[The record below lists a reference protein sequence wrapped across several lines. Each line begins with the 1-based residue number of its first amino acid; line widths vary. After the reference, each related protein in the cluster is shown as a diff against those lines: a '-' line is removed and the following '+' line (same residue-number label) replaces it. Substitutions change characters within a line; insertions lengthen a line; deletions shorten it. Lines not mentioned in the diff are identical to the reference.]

1 MREDDTA
8 RSALSGTAPPRPDA
22 VRLTTLDGR
31 YRVLERI
38 AAGGMGEVYRGY
50 DAVLAREVAI
60 KVLHRSLA
68 GDIGFVERFRRE
80 ARAAA
85 LLNHPNIAGVYD
97 WGAVDGIY
105 YMVMEYVRGRSLRGL
120 LNEHGRLAPAQA
132 ADALAQILAAL
143 EHAHRKGIVHRDVKP
158 ENVIVTPE
166 GVAKVADFGLAR
178 AYADGTV
185 TRAGSVTGTVQYLAP
200 EQIRGEPADPRTDLY
215 SVGIVAFELLTGE
228 LPFTG
233 ETSMAIAY
241 QHVSR
246 RVPAPSTIVPELPPG
261 IDGFVRSAAERDREL
276 RPESATEMRRDLLEE
291 SARLPIAK
299 PLANLVG
306 EDPVLPFEDLAEGAD
321 TVTVPRAE
329 PPAARRK
336 RRRRSLG
343 GTLGLIMLSAVAVW
357 AVWTYVVP
365 HSIPVRDVVGM
376 SRARAQA
383 LLVDD
388 GLRVA
393 IGEGVYTLK
402 VDLGEVVRTRP
413 APGTSVASGDRV
425 TLIPSLGPPPVSVPD
440 VTGMTAGRARMVLVD
455 AGLRLGARSRRFSMR
470 PEGEIVA
477 QHPAAGRRIPQTSGV
492 RVEISKGPPPIS
504 VPDVV
509 GQEAGAA
516 ADALRSAG
524 LSATVSERYSDEVAR
539 GRVIDQTPDA
549 DAEIP
554 KGSAVTLIVSRGP
567 EEFRLPA
574 LIGMSKADALAT
586 LSRLSLDARV
596 IVLPSSQ
603 GGTVLGQDPPPGTVV
618 HAGQEI
624 VVYVA

>member
-1 MREDDTA
+1 
-8 RSALSGTAPPRPDA
+8 
-22 VRLTTLDGR
+22 
-31 YRVLERI
+31 
-38 AAGGMGEVYRGY
+38 MGEVFRGH
-50 DAVLAREVAI
+50 DAVLARDVAI

-105 YMVMEYVRGRSLRGL
+105 YMIMEYVRGRSLREL
-120 LNEHGRLAPAQA
+120 LNQRGRLAPAQA

-158 ENVIVTPE
+158 ENVIVTAD

-185 TRAGSVTGTVQYLAP
+185 TRARSVTGTVQYLAP

-215 SVGIVAFELLTGE
+215 SVGIVAFELLTGQ

-246 RVPAPSTIVPELPPG
+246 RVPAPSTIVPELPAG
-261 IDGFVRSAAERDREL
+261 MNGFVRSATERDREL
-276 RPESATEMRRDLLEE
+276 RPESATEMRRDLVEE
-291 SARLPIAK
+291 SRHLAAAA
-299 PLANLVG
+299 PLADLVG
-306 EDPVLPFEDLAEGAD
+306 HDAVVSLPPAPEGAQAA
-321 TVTVPRAE
+321 TIPRAE
-329 PPAARRK
+329 PPEA
-336 RRRRSLG
+336 RRRRRGRTLRA
-343 GTLGLIMLSAVAVW
+343 TLGLIALAGLAAW
-357 AVWTYVVP
+357 AAWTYVVP
-365 HSIPVRDVVGM
+365 HSIEVRDVVGM
-376 SRARAQA
+376 SRRRAQA

-393 IGEGVYTLK
+393 IADGVYTLRTD
-402 VDLGEVVRTRP
+402 VGDVVRTRP
-413 APGTSVASGDRV
+413 APGTSVPSGERV
-425 TLIPSLGPPPVSVPD
+425 TLVPSLGPPPVAVPD
-440 VTGMTAGRARMVLVD
+440 VTGLTARRARATLVD
-455 AGLRLGARSRRFSMR
+455 AGLRLGGRTRRFSMR
-470 PEGEIVA
+470 PAGEIVA
-477 QHPAAGRRIPQTSGV
+477 QHPTEGARIPETSAV
-492 RVEISKGPPPIS
+492 RVEISKGPPPVE

-509 GQEAGAA
+509 GRPADAA

-524 LSATVSERYSDEVAR
+524 LSATASERYSDVVER
-539 GRVIDQTPDA
+539 GDVIDQSPDGGV
-549 DAEIP
+549 EIP
-554 KGSAVTLIVSRGP
+554 KGSTVTVVVSRGP
-567 EEFRLPA
+567 EHFELPM

-586 LSRLSLDARV
+586 LSRLDLDARV
-596 IVLPSSQ
+596 IVLPSST
-603 GGTVLGQDPPPGTVV
+603 GGTVLGQDPRPGTVV
-618 HAGQEI
+618 RAGQEV